1 MSSAQPPPP
10 VTTPLP
16 PDTPV
21 AGSTGAGPDTAST
34 DDRTARARIR
44 DAAIACFGD
53 TGVAATTVRQI
64 AEVADV
70 SPALVIHHFGSKEQ
84 LRVACDQHV
93 AEVIRSGKSAAMA
106 AGPGL
111 DPLAAVRTSGDVAPI
126 MRYLARTLPDST
138 PETARLFDEMV
149 ADAEAYMAE
158 GVQTGVVQP
167 SAHPRGQAT
176 ILLAW
181 TLGALVL
188 HEHLERV
195 LGVDL
200 TDGPEAAFTNP
211 DYMVPIMEIYSR
223 GLLTPDAAEQLAG
236 HLGFPDHAGD
246 RT

>member
-1 MSSAQPPPP
+1 MSSVQPTPPHAP
-10 VTTPLP
+10 
-16 PDTPV
+16 
-21 AGSTGAGPDTAST
+21 AS

-44 DAAIACFGD
+44 DAAIVCFGD
-53 TGVAATTVRQI
+53 AGVAATTVRQI
-64 AEVADV
+64 AEAAEV
-70 SPALVIHHFGSKEQ
+70 SPALVIHHFGSMEQ

-111 DPLAAVRTSGDVAPI
+111 DPLAAVRASGDVGPI

-138 PETARLFDEMV
+138 PKTARLFDDMV

-158 GVQTGVVQP
+158 GVRTGVVQP

-188 HEHLERV
+188 HDHLERI

-200 TDGPEAAFTNP
+200 ATGPEAAFTNP
-211 DYMVPIMEIYSR
+211 AYMVPIMEIYSR
-223 GLLTPDAAEQLAG
+223 GLLTREAAEQLAG
-236 HLGFPDHAGD
+236 HLGLPDDAGD
-246 RT
+246 QT